1 MTVQTLAIIVLLVS
15 FFVMI
20 FLRFPIAYA
29 VGLSSVL
36 CMMVQGQAL
45 TDVCRLM
52 VKGISSFSLMA
63 VPFFITMGVLM
74 GSGGI
79 SEKLIALADACV
91 GWMRG
96 GMAMVN
102 IVASYFFGG
111 ISGSASADTASIGS
125 IMIPMMVSNGY
136 NKYYATGLTCC
147 AGGLGVIVPPSYPM
161 VLYGVTCNVSVG
173 KLFIAGLGP
182 AFVVGGLLM
191 LINYV
196 MCKRWGIKGD
206 TKLELKN
213 IASSFWDAKWA
224 LIMPVI
230 ILGGIY
236 SGIFT
241 ATEAAVVA
249 SVYGIVIG
257 LFVHRELKLE
267 KLWAIF
273 RDNAAF
279 IAGTMFVMAPSKA
292 TGQVF
297 AYLNITKIIANF
309 MFSIS
314 TNPYIVLCMIFVI
327 MFIVGMFVQTTPA
340 IVILAPTLLA
350 VVSQVGIDPIHF
362 GIIMTLALAIAFVT
376 PPVALNL
383 FVGSSMT
390 GLSIDKIVKA
400 FMPFL
405 IGLIVAFFIVS
416 FVPAISLGV
425 LGDWSLTFG

>member
-1 MTVQTLAIIVLLVS
+1 MTVQTLAIVVLLVS

-36 CMMVQGQAL
+36 CLMVQGQAL
-45 TDVCRLM
+45 SDVCRLM

-173 KLFIAGLGP
+173 KLFMAGLGP

-297 AYLNITKIIANF
+297 AYLNITKIIANL

-350 VVSQVGIDPIHF
+350 VVTQVGIDPIHF